1 MNIVVVG
8 AGYVG
13 LVAAA
18 CLAEA
23 GHSIWCVDED
33 EEKIRDLQSG
43 VMPIFEPGLQETVLS
58 NIQAGRL
65 CFTTLLRPSLEQALI
80 CIIAVGTPPGPTGEA
95 DLAQVHSVAREI
107 GQALDHY
114 LIIVNKSTVPVGTA
128 DSIREIISRQLADR
142 NKEDLEFHVV
152 SNPEFLKEGAALAD
166 FLRPDRVVIGT
177 DDRGAADIMR
187 RLYQPFLLDE
197 DSLLVMDTRSAEM
210 AKYAANAMLATR
222 ISFMN
227 EMAQLCD
234 KVGADVLSVRQGMGT
249 DSRIGMAFLYAG
261 AGYGGSCFPKDVQQ
275 LIRMG
280 QENGVNMEIAQA
292 VEKVNE
298 RQKRYLAD
306 MIRQYYDN
314 SLRGRTFAVW
324 GLAFKP
330 QTDDMRQ
337 APSVAVIDSLVK
349 DGAAIRVYDP
359 EAMLQARK
367 ALAGCAD
374 AIHYA
379 DDMMVALDDADALI
393 LITEWQQF
401 CRPDFREMKRRL
413 RRPVIFDGRNQY
425 DPAALSALGYEYYCI
440 GRGRYA

>member
-1 MNIVVVG
+1 
-8 AGYVG
+8 
-13 LVAAA
+13 
-18 CLAEA
+18 
-23 GHSIWCVDED
+23 
-33 EEKIRDLQSG
+33 
-43 VMPIFEPGLQETVLS
+43 
-58 NIQAGRL
+58 
-65 CFTTLLRPSLEQALI
+65 
-80 CIIAVGTPPGPTGEA
+80 
-95 DLAQVHSVAREI
+95 
-107 GQALDHY
+107 
-114 LIIVNKSTVPVGTA
+114 
-128 DSIREIISRQLADR
+128 
-142 NKEDLEFHVV
+142 
-152 SNPEFLKEGAALAD
+152 
-166 FLRPDRVVIGT
+166 
-177 DDRGAADIMR
+177 
-187 RLYQPFLLDE
+187 
-197 DSLLVMDTRSAEM
+197 
-210 AKYAANAMLATR
+210 
-222 ISFMN
+222 MN

-234 KVGADVLSVRQGMGT
+234 KVGADVLSVRLGMGT

-280 QENGVNMEIAQA
+280 QEHDVNMEIAQA

-314 SLRGRTFAVW
+314 SLQGRTFAVW

-337 APSVAVIDSLVK
+337 APAVAVIDSLVK
-349 DGAAIRVYDP
+349 DGAIIRAYDP

-379 DDMMVALDDADALI
+379 DDMMAALDGADALI